1 MSEHENLISSARGYY
16 IFLFE
21 KDMLSETKLEEIVG
35 SLNDSEL
42 RKEIISYV
50 YDIIL
55 TSHLVDQC
63 IVKYIRT
70 GWAMKSVARVCHT
83 GEYTVKNKVAYF
95 NKTIG
100 KELTYEGKN
109 LLYFMIK
116 EQHISNEQW
125 KDIRRLLDS
134 FRVKH
139 RKVLYKGENLFNNK
153 NMLINIPV
161 KESCTTVDEKDFK
174 DFMKLIKPYFIT
186 ERSKVQK
193 KINQML
199 NMAGYLN
206 YIMSPDVDLTDDDKR
221 RKKEVEK
228 LLTKEDLEIYKQ
240 AEQEN
245 KQLNKFIDVT
255 NKINKQIEIK
265 EEPVEVEV
273 EVETTADR
281 LNRVALEIEKEHM
294 DKLLNE
300 VQHLIE
306 GWNKT
311 IDTGLFDRKSI
322 ENEIVDAFLKIKNQQ
337 EKLAAKSKDV
347 KQAKEILR
355 QTNSELVNTKKAIKA
370 VLERSRL

>member
-1 MSEHENLISSARGYY
+1 MSEHENLISSARSYY

-21 KDMLSETKLEEIVG
+21 KDMLSETKLNEIVG
-35 SLNDSEL
+35 SLNDCEL
-42 RKEIISYV
+42 RKEVISYV
-50 YDIIL
+50 YDIVLNEKLGDRYI
-55 TSHLVDQC
+55 
-63 IVKYIRT
+63 IKYIRT
-70 GWAMKSVARVCHT
+70 GWAMKSVAKVCNT
-83 GEYTVKNKVAYF
+83 SEDTVKNKIAYF
-95 NKTIG
+95 NRTIG
-100 KELTYEGKN
+100 KELTYENKN
-109 LLYFMIK
+109 LISYMLK

-186 ERSKVQK
+186 ERSKAQK

-221 RKKEVEK
+221 RKKEIEK

-240 AEQEN
+240 AEQQN

-255 NKINKQIEIK
+255 NKIKNKQIEIE
-265 EEPVEVEV
+265 EEPVI

-281 LNRVALEIEKEHM
+281 LSRVALEMEKEQM
-294 DKLLNE
+294 DKLLDE

-306 GWNKT
+306 GWNQM
-311 IDTGLFDRKSI
+311 ISTGSFDKNCL
-322 ENEIVDAFLKIKNQQ
+322 ENEIVIAYRNIEY
-337 EKLAAKSKDV
+337 EKKKLIAKSEGV
-347 KQAKEILR
+347 KQAEEILR
-355 QTNSELVNTKKAIKA
+355 HTNSDLVNTKKAIKA
-370 VLERSRL
+370 LLERSGLC